1 MNHATAERY
10 RACCC
15 LWSGVGIELAQG
27 GFNMW
32 ACVNLL
38 AGCKYIISHNQ
49 RAVWCTRCGGSCRWS
64 GTSPVQIYTVG
75 GRWRRDKDT
84 KFCCLGE
91 SQTGWSSAAFNH
103 KSQDFQ
109 WSKSCFPQCWNY
121 PLRGSFA
128 QWSMMSASQPA
139 FIGQVANSEGNRV
152 RVRVRVNPNQYKK
165 NERTKASQSPPGGR
179 VSHQRASCH

>member
-1 MNHATAERY
+1 MQLPPGRLLTRYLWANHTTAERY

-27 GFNMW
+27 GLNMW

-64 GTSPVQIYTVG
+64 GTSLVQIYTVG

-84 KFCCLGE
+84 KFCVLGE
-91 SQTGWSSAAFNH
+91 ILIKCRFYN

-109 WSKSCFPQCWNY
+109 WSESCFPQNY
-121 PLRGSFA
+121 PLGGSFA
-128 QWSMMSASQPA
+128 RWSMMSASRPA
-139 FIGQVANSEGNRV
+139 FIGQVANSEGST
-152 RVRVRVNPNQYKK
+152 P
-165 NERTKASQSPPGGR
+165 
-179 VSHQRASCH
+179 C